1 MKRFILSVICVMA
14 ATAAIAQNGRVIKGS
29 VYNENREPIAGAIIQ
44 ARGNSFE
51 TKSDGSFMITVPSNT
66 IEVTASAEGY
76 LPLTLEI
83 DGSYMVFDLEVD
95 KKYRAAREKERQA
108 AEKRAAEE
116 AAAKEKARIAAQKQ
130 AEAERIA
137 KEKEAV
143 AKAKAEEEARIAA
156 QKQAEAERI
165 AKEKEAAAK
174 AKAEEEARI
183 AAQKQAEAERIA
195 KEKEAAAKAKAE
207 EEARIAAQKQAEA
220 ERIAKEKEAA
230 AKAKAEEKARIAA
243 QKQAEAERIAK
254 EKEAAAKAKAEEKA
268 RIAAQKQAEAER
280 IAKEKAEIAAAKK
293 KKRDALRIEYAKPIK
308 GYESFVSTSNSMTN
322 NESFI
327 GADYIGGYRFNNIF
341 FLGAGVGAN
350 MRLTTPISQ
359 IQINEAL
366 ELSHGAFYFPAYAHF
381 RAQLLNRRCTPFL
394 ALSAGYNISLP
405 QSFDLELTKI
415 NYNASGAF
423 VNPQF
428 GVTYRI
434 KPKLGIYCAVG
445 FNACMMPECIGNTGY
460 SATIKQS
467 FKYGINV
474 NLGISF

>member
-1 MKRFILSVICVMA
+1 MVCM
-14 ATAAIAQNGRVIKGS
+14 AQNRIVKG
-29 VYNENREPIAGAIIQ
+29 VVFDA
-44 ARGNSFE
+44 
-51 TKSDGSFMITVPSNT
+51 DGSPLIGATVSDENSTTSTQSLDGGQFEISVSPYT
-66 IEVTASAEGY
+66 KYVVATAEGY
-76 LPLTLEI
+76 LTARAEI
-83 DGSYMVFDLEVD
+83 DGSHLILRLKVD
-95 KKYRAAREKERQA
+95 KKYL
-108 AEKRAAEE
+108 
-116 AAAKEKARIAAQKQ
+116 
-130 AEAERIA
+130 
-137 KEKEAV
+137 
-143 AKAKAEEEARIAA
+143 
-156 QKQAEAERI
+156 
-165 AKEKEAAAK
+165 AAK

-195 KEKEAAAKAKAE
+195 REKEAAAKAKAE
-207 EEARIAAQKQAEA
+207 EA
-220 ERIAKEKEAA
+220 
-230 AKAKAEEKARIAA
+230 
-243 QKQAEAERIAK
+243 
-254 EKEAAAKAKAEEKA
+254 A

-308 GYESFVSTSNSMTN
+308 GYESFVSISNSMTN

-359 IQINEAL
+359 IEINEAL

-405 QSFDLELTKI
+405 QSFDLELI
-415 NYNASGAF
+415 RFNYNASGAF

-434 KPKLGIYCAVG
+434 KPKLGIYCAMG
-445 FNACMMPECIGNTGY
+445 FNACMMLECIDNTGY

>member
-1 MKRFILSVICVMA
+1 MA

-137 KEKEAV
+137 KEKEA
-143 AKAKAEEEARIAA
+143 
-156 QKQAEAERI
+156 
-165 AKEKEAAAK
+165 AAK
-174 AKAEEEARI
+174 AKAEEE
-183 AAQKQAEAERIA
+183 
-195 KEKEAAAKAKAE
+195 
-207 EEARIAAQKQAEA
+207 
-220 ERIAKEKEAA
+220 
-230 AKAKAEEKARIAA
+230 ARIAA

-359 IQINEAL
+359 IEMNEAL
-366 ELSHGAFYFPAYAHF
+366 ELSQGTFYLPVYAHF

>member
-1 MKRFILSVICVMA
+1 M
-14 ATAAIAQNGRVIKGS
+14 AQNRIVKG
-29 VYNENREPIAGAIIQ
+29 VVFDA
-44 ARGNSFE
+44 
-51 TKSDGSFMITVPSNT
+51 DGSPLIGATVSDENSTTSTQSLDGGQFEISVSPYT
-66 IEVTASAEGY
+66 KYVVATAEGY
-76 LPLTLEI
+76 LTARAEI
-83 DGSYMVFDLEVD
+83 DGSHLILRLKVD
-95 KKYRAAREKERQA
+95 KKYLAAKA
-108 AEKRAAEE
+108 KAEE
-116 AAAKEKARIAAQKQ
+116 EARIAAQKQ
-130 AEAERIA
+130 AEAERITR
-137 KEKEAV
+137 EKEAA
-143 AKAKAEEEARIAA
+143 AKAKAEEEARIVA

-195 KEKEAAAKAKAE
+195 REKEAAAKAKAE

-220 ERIAKEKEAA
+220 ERIAREKEAA
-230 AKAKAEEKARIAA
+230 AKAKAEEAARIAA
-243 QKQAEAERIAK
+243 QKQAEAERIAR
-254 EKEAAAKAKAEEKA
+254 EKEAAAKAKAEEAA

-308 GYESFVSTSNSMTN
+308 GYESFVSISNSMTN

-359 IQINEAL
+359 IEINEAL

-405 QSFDLELTKI
+405 QSFDLELI
-415 NYNASGAF
+415 RFNYNASGAF

-434 KPKLGIYCAVG
+434 KPKLGIYCAMG
-445 FNACMMPECIGNTGY
+445 FNACMMLECIDNTGY